1 MNKFKELT
9 NRAKVWMESFA
20 DKPYA
25 MASLFILAFA
35 ESSFFP
41 IPPDV
46 LLIAIAITA
55 PSKSFK
61 AALWCTIGSVFGGI
75 LGYYIGW
82 GLMESIGNSIVEFYN
97 GQDAWAVFILKY
109 EEYGAWFLA
118 AAAFTPI
125 PYKIS
130 TIASGAAQ
138 MNIITFILI
147 STLGRAGRF
156 FLVGGLI
163 YFVGPR
169 VKDYIDKYFDKLSIA
184 FIILLVG
191 GFIAFKYIF

>member
-1 MNKFKELT
+1 MNKFKELSH
-9 NRAKVWMESFA
+9 RGKVWMESFA

-41 IPPDV
+41 IPPDI
-46 LLIAIAITA
+46 LLIAIGVSV
-55 PSKSFK
+55 PKLSLK
-61 AALWCTIGSVFGGI
+61 AALWCTIGSVFGGV

-82 GLMESIGNSIVEFYN
+82 GLMESVGNSIVEFYN
-97 GQDAWAVFILKY
+97 GQEAWAAFLQKY
-109 EEYGAWFLA
+109 DEFGAWFLA

-130 TIASGAAQ
+130 TIASGAAH
-138 MNIITFILI
+138 MNLITFIII
-147 STLGRAGRF
+147 STFGRAGRF

-163 YFVGPR
+163 YFLGPK
-169 VKDYIDKYFDKLSIA
+169 VKIYIDKYFDKLSIA
-184 FIILLVG
+184 FIILLIG
-191 GFIAFKYIF
+191 GFVVFKYIF